1 MFTNE
6 QRLNQHDS
14 PFTFSDMIIIS
25 KLRVLILSSA
35 DFFSSKV
42 HESLFF
48 FKISF
53 ENPIIKVLNGLGPD
67 RASVLIC
74 VSKLLE
80 KKKGAARKERVK
92 SPSFYCSYYY
102 F

>member
-6 QRLNQHDS
+6 QRQNQHDI
-14 PFTFSDMIIIS
+14 PFTFPDMIILS

-35 DFFSSKV
+35 DFFFLQKYMYLS
-42 HESLFF
+42 F
-48 FKISF
+48 FKLSF

-74 VSKLLE
+74 VSKLL
-80 KKKGAARKERVK
+80 
-92 SPSFYCSYYY
+92 
-102 F
+102 